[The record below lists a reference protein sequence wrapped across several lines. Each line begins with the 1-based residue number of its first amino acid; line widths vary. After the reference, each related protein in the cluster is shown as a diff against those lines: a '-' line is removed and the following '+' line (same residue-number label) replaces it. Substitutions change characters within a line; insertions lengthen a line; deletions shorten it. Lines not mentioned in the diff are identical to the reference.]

1 MASIADMDQR
11 ARRQLDGMRVNHDVM
26 ARDVL
31 SLIELVNTL
40 RARLECAEAERV
52 TIHPPRD
59 VPATGQFD
67 MSGVPEGFEDLFA
80 GMGRR
85 AGH

>member
-1 MASIADMDQR
+1 
-11 ARRQLDGMRVNHDVM
+11 MRVNHDVM

-31 SLIELVNTL
+31 SLIELVNSL
-40 RARLECAEAERV
+40 RARLERAETERV
-52 TIHPPRD
+52 TIHPPRE
-59 VPATGQFD
+59 ASGQFD

-80 GMGRR
+80 GMCRR